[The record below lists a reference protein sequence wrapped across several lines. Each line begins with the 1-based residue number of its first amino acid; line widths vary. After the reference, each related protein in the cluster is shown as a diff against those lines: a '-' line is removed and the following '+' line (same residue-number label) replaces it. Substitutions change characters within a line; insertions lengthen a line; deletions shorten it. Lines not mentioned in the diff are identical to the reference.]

1 MLENSPS
8 TLWELCNLRIRSL
21 GLPFGKRLARGVA
34 TARSLGT
41 HAMKISF
48 CGCPPN
54 SEELLPSPLQSLFAL
69 PQTTQKLAHNPF
81 HYTNLT
87 LIMLEPTRES
97 SIQNQSGSCRNIQ
110 FCCNWGF
117 EIDMWALEMIAV
129 NISIMFQRRERW
141 ELMLI
146 ERLVWMKNAY
156 PLGHRLNSYVN
167 PTWDYGTKIW
177 AKC

>member
-8 TLWELCNLRIRSL
+8 TLWESCNLRIRSL

-34 TARSLGT
+34 TARFLGT
-41 HAMKISF
+41 HAMWISF

-87 LIMLEPTRES
+87 HIMLEPTRES
-97 SIQNQSGSCRNIQ
+97 LIQNRSGNCRNTQ

-117 EIDMWALEMIAV
+117 EIDMWTLEMIAV
-129 NISIMFQRRERW
+129 NISIMFQRERW
-141 ELMLI
+141 EIMLNW
-146 ERLVWMKNAY
+146 EVGLNEKRLSPW
-156 PLGHRLNSYVN
+156 
-167 PTWDYGTKIW
+167 T
-177 AKC
+177 